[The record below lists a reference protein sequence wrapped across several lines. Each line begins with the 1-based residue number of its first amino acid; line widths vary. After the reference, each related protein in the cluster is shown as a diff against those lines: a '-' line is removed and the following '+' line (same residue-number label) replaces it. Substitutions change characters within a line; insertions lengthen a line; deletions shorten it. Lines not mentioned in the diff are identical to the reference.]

1 MSRNP
6 TSWEEY
12 QYGTGKAT
20 GGSHRG
26 SVSSAGG
33 RSIRF
38 QDQVGSPS
46 AASNYLD
53 IPADEVG
60 ASEDVHAEGDLRR
73 RRSSIALRFNTLSR
87 VGGVNSIENF
97 ARSWTRAAA
106 FHEVTPHRPSL
117 IFADTDTHS
126 DDEEDI
132 RYGRRT
138 ENDHSHGPRQSFLQE
153 ASGSPENAIDDES
166 VAPDNDTPVGTLKH
180 KESMTQDYGGS
191 MASHRNSM
199 RERGESIF
207 AIAPHLAT
215 PLVGS
220 YGTSYGTLHST
231 VNEPSMAHA
240 AYLWREQQA
249 KAVASADDR
258 PPLIVREIEQDGK
271 VMLVVDGQSTL
282 PQTIFN
288 STNVLI
294 GIGLLSLPMGIKYAG
309 WICGMIFL
317 ALSAAVTAYT
327 AKLLAKCM
335 DVDPSLITFADLA
348 FISFGERARVA
359 TSVLFTIELLAA
371 CVALVV
377 LFADTLDLLIP
388 GVGVNEW
395 KILCGLLLIPLQFA
409 PMRMLSFTSV
419 IGIFSCFS
427 IVLIVFID
435 GLIKP
440 HTPGSL
446 REPAT
451 TYLTPQN
458 WLTLPLSFG
467 LLMSPWGGHS
477 VFPSIYRDMRHPQKF
492 HRAVKTTFTFTYI
505 LDCATA
511 VVGILMF
518 GDGVA
523 TEITANLL
531 ETEGYPRMLTIF
543 ISIFIAIIPLTKVP
557 LNARPIV
564 STVEVLG
571 GLDPLSVANSEA
583 LTGLSNYTRG
593 ILKVII
599 RVVIIIIFVIIAIV
613 FPAFD
618 SIMAFMGSTLCFTI
632 CVILPLM
639 FYLKIFGKDISMR
652 ERLFDYFLIVV
663 SSALAIVGTIWAF
676 LPKSMI
682 GAE

>member
-6 TSWEEY
+6 TNWDEY
-12 QYGTGKAT
+12 QYGTGR
-20 GGSHRG
+20 GSHRG

-33 RSIRF
+33 KSIRF
-38 QDQVGSPS
+38 TDQVGSPS
-46 AASNYLD
+46 AGSAFLD
-53 IPADEVG
+53 VPGDGEEP
-60 ASEDVHAEGDLRR
+60 SENTHGGDLRR

-106 FHEVTPHRPSL
+106 FHEVTPHRPSF
-117 IFADTDTHS
+117 IFADHDQHS
-126 DDEEDI
+126 DDEEAI
-132 RYGRRT
+132 NYGRSDAGYT
-138 ENDHSHGPRQSFLQE
+138 SGPRTSLLRAHLE
-153 ASGSPENAIDDES
+153 ASGSPENAIDDDQS
-166 VAPDNDTPVGTLKH
+166 VVPEEGTTGKH
-180 KESMTQDYGGS
+180 KESMGGRHGS
-191 MASHRNSM
+191 GMASIQNSM
-199 RERGESIF
+199 RGRGESIF

-220 YGTSYGTLHST
+220 YGTSYGTIHST
-231 VNEPSMAHA
+231 LNESSMAHA
-240 AYLWREQQA
+240 AQFWREQQD
-249 KAVASADDR
+249 KSYVAADDR
-258 PPLIVREIEQDGK
+258 PPLIVKEVEQDGK
-271 VMLVVDGQSTL
+271 ILLVVEGQSTL

-309 WICGMIFL
+309 WICGMVFL

-335 DVDPSLITFADLA
+335 DADPSAITFADLA
-348 FISFGERARVA
+348 FISFGQRARIA
-359 TSVLFTIELLAA
+359 TSLLFTVELMAA

-377 LFADTLDLLIP
+377 LFADTLHLLIP
-388 GVGVNEW
+388 GVGVDEW
-395 KILCGLLLIPLQFA
+395 KIICGLFLIPLQFV
-409 PMRMLSFTSV
+409 PLRLLSFSSI

-435 GLIKP
+435 GFIKP

-477 VFPSIYRDMRHPQKF
+477 VFPSIYRDMRHPHKF
-492 HRAVKTTFTFTYI
+492 HRAVKVTFTFTYI

-511 VVGILMF
+511 VAGILMF
-518 GDGVA
+518 GDGVM

-531 ETEGYPRMLTIF
+531 EIGGYPRILTIF
-543 ISIFIAIIPLTKVP
+543 MSIFIAIIPLTKVP

-564 STVEVLG
+564 STIEVLS
-571 GLDPLSVANSEA
+571 GLGPLSVADTQA
-583 LTGLSNYTRG
+583 LTGISSYTRG
-593 ILKVII
+593 MLRVAI
-599 RVVIIIIFVIIAIV
+599 RVVVVIIFVLVAMV

-639 FYLKIFGKDISMR
+639 FYLKIFGKEISIR
-652 ERLFDYFLIVV
+652 ERIFDYLLIAV
-663 SSALAIVGTIWAF
+663 SSVLAVIGTIWAF